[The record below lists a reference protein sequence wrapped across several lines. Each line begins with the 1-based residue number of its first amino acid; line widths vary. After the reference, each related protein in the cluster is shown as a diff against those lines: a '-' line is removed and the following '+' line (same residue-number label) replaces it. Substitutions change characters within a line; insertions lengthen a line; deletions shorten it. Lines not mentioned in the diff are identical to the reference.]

1 MRQKIK
7 VGRGRGRSRSGEKI
21 FFSRASFCGNDAWL
35 TRNWSNNRIEVK
47 KNRPE
52 VEKRFLISPT
62 KLVGFIC
69 PTKKV
74 GLILGRPGFGSKKSS
89 IKKVGLKKFYQKGR
103 IKLFS
108 GNKFFKN

>member
-1 MRQKIK
+1 VREKIK
-7 VGRGRGRSRSGEKI
+7 VGRGRRRSRSGEKF

-35 TRNWSNNRIEVK
+35 TRNWSNDRIEVK

-52 VEKRFLISPT
+52 VEKRFLESPT

-74 GLILGRPGFGSKKSS
+74 GLILAVPRVRSKKKS
-89 IKKVGLKKFYQKGR
+89 Y
-103 IKLFS
+103 
-108 GNKFFKN
+108 

>member
-1 MRQKIK
+1 MREKIK

-35 TRNWSNNRIEVK
+35 TRNWSNDQIEVK

-52 VEKRFLISPT
+52 VEKRFLESPT

-69 PTKKV
+69 PIKKV
-74 GLILGRPGFGSKKSS
+74 GLILGLPGFGSQ
-89 IKKVGLKKFYQKGR
+89 KKFYQKGR
-103 IKLFS
+103 IKKVLP
-108 GNKFFKN
+108 KR

>member
-1 MRQKIK
+1 VRQKIK
-7 VGRGRGRSRSGEKI
+7 VGRVRGRSRSGEKI

-52 VEKRFLISPT
+52 VEKRFLVSPT

-74 GLILGRPGFGSKKSS
+74 GFILSRPRVRSKKKYPT
-89 IKKVGLKKFYQKGR
+89 KKVGLKKSY
-103 IKLFS
+103 
-108 GNKFFKN
+108 